1 VIKIQEPTTSQR
13 ERLRTLAGRKVGERT
28 GLFVVPAIL
37 SFDDSRGEI
46 VFERLQLTGLRQ
58 ALSEAGRSVDLIER
72 AARAL
77 AAIHGQMETGTTPR
91 ASGAGRGMKRNEVPL
106 HGDFGMRNVFLLP
119 ASNQIAIIDWANAD
133 WIQIDAD
140 RGVPEIDIAV
150 FLVSLFHRRIFGPW
164 PLSHRR
170 EMARHFL
177 TTYAAASPFGLDLEI
192 LDGIVASF
200 RPAFTRLVQRRKG
213 GLRALGSRHAMMD
226 LDFFLRGLSRERS
239 QWPKPQHTG

>member
-1 VIKIQEPTTSQR
+1 VIKIQEPGDSQR
-13 ERLRTLAGRKVGERT
+13 ERLRTLAGRKVGEQT
-28 GLFVVPAIL
+28 GLFAVPAIL

-58 ALSEAGRSVDLIER
+58 ALSEADGSLDLVER
-72 AARAL
+72 TARAL
-77 AAIHGQMETGTTPR
+77 AAIHGQMEAGTT
-91 ASGAGRGMKRNEVPL
+91 AGAGSAGRGMNRNEVPL

-133 WIQIDAD
+133 WTQVDAD
-140 RGVPEIDIAV
+140 LGVPEIDIAV

-164 PLSHRR
+164 PLTHRR

-177 TTYAAASPFGLDLEI
+177 ATYAADSPFGLDLQI
-192 LDGIVASF
+192 LSSIVAVF
-200 RPAFTRLVQRRKG
+200 RPAFTRLVRRRKG

-226 LDFFLRGLSRERS
+226 LDFFLRGLSREKYQRLE
-239 QWPKPQHTG
+239 PQRTG